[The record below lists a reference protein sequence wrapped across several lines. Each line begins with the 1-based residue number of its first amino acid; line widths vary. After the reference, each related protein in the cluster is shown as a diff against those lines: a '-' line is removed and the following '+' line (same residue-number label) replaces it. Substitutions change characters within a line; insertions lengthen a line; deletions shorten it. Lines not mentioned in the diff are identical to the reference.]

1 LYTLAGKKILLLMR
15 TRKLIK
21 IKKMKH
27 NLFLLSIIAIFAVIS
42 CAPAKN
48 ESKQTQPQ
56 SLNQTQIM
64 RLKQDA
70 SAVSSTGT
78 PAVTAPAQGNSTVK
92 LNPPHGQPGHI
103 CEIPVGSPLPT
114 TPAIAATN
122 NISNTVAAPSANLNS
137 AAAAPAASSNVRLN
151 PPHGQ
156 PGHICEIPVGSPLP

>member
-1 LYTLAGKKILLLMR
+1 M
-15 TRKLIK
+15 K
-21 IKKMKH
+21 IK
-27 NLFLLSIIAIFAVIS
+27 LFLIFVMAILAMVS
-42 CAPAKN
+42 CAPAQN

-56 SLNQTQIM
+56 PLNQTQIM

-70 SAVSSTGT
+70 SAVSSTGA
-78 PAVTAPAQGNSTVK
+78 PAMTAPVQSNSAVR

-114 TPAIAATN
+114 TPANPAG
-122 NISNTVAAPSANLNS
+122 NS
-137 AAAAPAASSNVRLN
+137 SIAAAPANINSTTAAPTASNAVRLN

>member
-1 LYTLAGKKILLLMR
+1 MNKS
-15 TRKLIK
+15 
-21 IKKMKH
+21 
-27 NLFLLSIIAIFAVIS
+27 LFLISVVAIFAVVS
-42 CAPAKN
+42 CAPAQN
-48 ESKQTQPQ
+48 ESKQNQPQ
-56 SLNQTQIM
+56 PLNQTQIM

-78 PAVTAPAQGNSTVK
+78 PAMAAPAQGNTAVK

-114 TPAIAATN
+114 TTARTAAN
-122 NISNTVAAPSANLNS
+122 PVSNTTAPPAVNFNS
-137 AAAAPAASSNVRLN
+137 APVAPAAPAASSTVRLN

>member
-1 LYTLAGKKILLLMR
+1 MNKS
-15 TRKLIK
+15 
-21 IKKMKH
+21 
-27 NLFLLSIIAIFAVIS
+27 LFLISVIAIFAMVS
-42 CAPAKN
+42 CAPAQN
-48 ESKQTQPQ
+48 ESKQNQPQ
-56 SLNQTQIM
+56 PLNQTQIM

-78 PAVTAPAQGNSTVK
+78 PGVTAPAQGNTAVK

>member
-1 LYTLAGKKILLLMR
+1 
-15 TRKLIK
+15 
-21 IKKMKH
+21 MKH
-27 NLFLLSIIAIFAVIS
+27 NLFLLSVIAIFAVIS

-56 SLNQTQIM
+56 SLNQMQMM

-70 SAVSSTGT
+70 AAVSSTGS
-78 PAVTAPAQGNSTVK
+78 PAIAAPAQGNSAVK

-114 TPAIAATN
+114 APAIAA
-122 NISNTVAAPSANLNS
+122 SNRSSNAVAAPAANTNS
-137 AAAAPAASSNVRLN
+137 TAAAPAASGTVRLN